1 MPRVRGLELPRFE
14 SRSRSARALG
24 VTDLVV
30 FPSERPLMG
39 SVPVPGDKSI
49 AHRAILF
56 AGLTEGRC
64 EVRGG
69 TLGADN
75 LSTLAALQA
84 MGVQVDKPVD
94 SPDTLVIS
102 GVGLDGLKAP
112 SQPIDCGNSGT
123 TMRLLCGVLAA
134 QRFRTTLVGDA
145 SLSRR
150 PMERVARP
158 LRQRG
163 ARIEGRLDPRRV
175 GEITA
180 PLEIGPL
187 PKPHVLSTL
196 EYEMP
201 IASAQVKS
209 AILLSGLWSD
219 GSTYVREPQVS
230 RDHTERFLL
239 ALGVPLETIGPM
251 IQLDGATF
259 SGKLP
264 PFSITVPGDPSSAA
278 FLIAA
283 AIMIPNSRVTVRRV
297 GTNPTRTGLYEVL
310 RDMGASIAIEPHGEE
325 LGEPVGHLHAMGSNI
340 SGGRLGGELVARA
353 IDEVPILCAL
363 AARAKGITT
372 IEDATELRVKE
383 SDRIATMARVLRA
396 FGVNCEERP
405 DGMIVEGI
413 PDKPLQRAEVSSEG
427 DHRIA
432 MASAVLSLC
441 ADGPCRVRD
450 VDNIGTSFPRF
461 VGTLRALGAR
471 VDVEQ
476 SRGAA

>member
-1 MPRVRGLELPRFE
+1 M
-14 SRSRSARALG
+14 
-24 VTDLVV
+24 TDLLV
-30 FPSERPLMG
+30 FPSERPLTG

-49 AHRAILF
+49 AHRAILL
-56 AGLTEGRC
+56 AGLASGRC
-64 EVRGG
+64 EVKGG

-75 LSTLAALQA
+75 LSTLAALEA
-84 MGVQVDKPVD
+84 MGVVTEKPSGTAD
-94 SPDTLVIS
+94 MLIIS
-102 GVGLDGLKAP
+102 GVGLDGLRQP
-112 SQPIDCGNSGT
+112 NGPIDCGNSGT
-123 TMRLLCGVLAA
+123 TMRLLSGVLVA
-134 QRFRTTLVGDA
+134 QRFKTTLVGDA

-150 PMERVARP
+150 PMERIARP

-163 ARIEGRLDPRRV
+163 GHIEGRIDTRRV

-187 PKPHVLSTL
+187 PKPTVLTAI

-201 IASAQVKS
+201 VASAQVKS

-219 GSTYVREPQVS
+219 GSTYVREPHVS
-230 RDHTERFLL
+230 RDHTERLL
-239 ALGVPLETIGPM
+239 IALGVPIRTIGP
-251 IQLDGATF
+251 IIELEGPSF

-264 PFSITVPGDPSSAA
+264 AFSITVPGDPSSAA
-278 FLIAA
+278 FLAAA
-283 AIMIPNSRVTVRRV
+283 AIMIPNSRITVRRV

-310 RDMGASIAIEPHGEE
+310 RDMGASISIEPHGEE
-325 LGEPVGHLHAMGSNI
+325 LGEPVGDLHAWGSNL

-363 AARAKGITT
+363 AARAKGVTT
-372 IEDATELRVKE
+372 IEDASELRLKE
-383 SDRIATMARVLRA
+383 SDRIATMAHVLRA
-396 FGVNCEERP
+396 FGVPCEERP
-405 DGMIVEGI
+405 DGLVIEGV
-413 PDKPLQRAEVSSEG
+413 PDKPLRAADVSSEG

-432 MASAVLSLC
+432 MASAVLALC

-450 VDNIGTSFPRF
+450 VDNIATSFPRF

-476 SRGAA
+476 SRGET